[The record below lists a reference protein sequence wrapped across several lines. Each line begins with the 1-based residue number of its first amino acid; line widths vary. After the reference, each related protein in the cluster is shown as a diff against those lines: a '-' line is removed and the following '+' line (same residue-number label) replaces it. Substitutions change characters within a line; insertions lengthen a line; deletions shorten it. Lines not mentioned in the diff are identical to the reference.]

1 MKEKLLKNRKLIDV
15 IIIILVGVLVGI
27 PLLSK
32 NLDVYIDDGVQHIA
46 RAYGTLESIKKDGL
60 FPNIISSFANNFGY
74 SWNLFYGPLSTY
86 GIIFLNLICN
96 NIVSAYKIFVF
107 VCLICSGFTM
117 YKFMYGIT
125 KNNNVGI
132 LASILYMTFPYHL
145 TDLYIRNALGEYVSF
160 IFIPLVFLG
169 LYNLF
174 YTTENHYYLTFG
186 AVGLIITHNISTVM
200 VAFFSLVY
208 LVVNLPKLKETR
220 VKKGLI
226 LNIIFIILISAF
238 FWIPMLE
245 TNFFTNYQAYEPGM
259 MSSSDSTANNGLKL
273 KQLFVTENDGSFVFE
288 LGLHIIIMLAFSV
301 MAVRMVREDLKE
313 TYIVFLILGI
323 LTLWMSTKY
332 FPWRFLPEQVSIV
345 QFPWRF
351 LMMSGFFFSFICS
364 INMFTIIRNFNYKDV
379 IVISIIAVIYL
390 TAFIG
395 YLSFN
400 ENLPYITDFDLG
412 RISGKEVETVAGT
425 AKAEYLPVKAYKNR
439 FYIATREDNIYVLD
453 GKALV
458 EKEVKDK
465 TTYTAKI
472 KTYEVEYTIFELPY
486 IYYPGYEV
494 RLDGISVQTFETE
507 NGFLGFAMGANDE
520 VSLDVEYTG
529 TTAMKISSFISI
541 ISLMAFGI
549 YVWKKH

>member
-1 MKEKLLKNRKLIDV
+1 
-15 IIIILVGVLVGI
+15 
-27 PLLSK
+27 
-32 NLDVYIDDGVQHIA
+32 
-46 RAYGTLESIKKDGL
+46 
-60 FPNIISSFANNFGY
+60 
-74 SWNLFYGPLSTY
+74 
-86 GIIFLNLICN
+86 
-96 NIVSAYKIFVF
+96 
-107 VCLICSGFTM
+107 
-117 YKFMYGIT
+117 
-125 KNNNVGI
+125 
-132 LASILYMTFPYHL
+132 
-145 TDLYIRNALGEYVSF
+145 
-160 IFIPLVFLG
+160 
-169 LYNLF
+169 
-174 YTTENHYYLTFG
+174 
-186 AVGLIITHNISTVM
+186 
-200 VAFFSLVY
+200 
-208 LVVNLPKLKETR
+208 
-220 VKKGLI
+220 
-226 LNIIFIILISAF
+226 
-238 FWIPMLE
+238 
-245 TNFFTNYQAYEPGM
+245 
-259 MSSSDSTANNGLKL
+259 
-273 KQLFVTENDGSFVFE
+273 
-288 LGLHIIIMLAFSV
+288 
-301 MAVRMVREDLKE
+301 
-313 TYIVFLILGI
+313 
-323 LTLWMSTKY
+323 
-332 FPWRFLPEQVSIV
+332 
-345 QFPWRF
+345 
-351 LMMSGFFFSFICS
+351 MMSGFFFSFICS

-472 KTYEVEYTIFELPY
+472 KTYEAEYTIFELPY

-541 ISLMAFGI
+541 ITLIAFGI